1 MDNRRLLRWLI
12 DPAAMMRDSGAE
24 PDPYQCEVLRETPQP
39 GFRGLLL
46 SCRQAG
52 KSTVLASL
60 ALWWA
65 LFRPRYDC
73 LILSPTQRQASEIIQ
88 KIRVLCQVLG
98 VPLSADAATKVV
110 VAGSGGRVIALAASG
125 SIRGMTGGLI
135 LVDEG
140 AFVPD
145 SAIQAGVLPMLS
157 AVPGGGS
164 FLSAT
169 TPFGPRGWFHAWW
182 VSDSDRYRR
191 WKVDWTT
198 VPRITQEYHDEYKAR
213 VPRFVYASELLV
225 EFAESGG
232 GIYAPELIEAMF
244 VKREE
249 FPFFMPKPAPAP
261 WDRTETSGAAVSSAP
276 WASALGE

>member
-1 MDNRRLLRWLI
+1 MLTKHTLLRWVI
-12 DPAAMMRDSGAE
+12 DPAALMADAGTA
-24 PDPYQCEVLRETPQP
+24 PDGYQREVLRETPTP

-88 KIRVLCQVLG
+88 KVRVLCRVLG
-98 VPLSADAATKVV
+98 VPLSSDAATKVV
-110 VAGSGGRVIALAASG
+110 VAGSGGRIIALAASG
-125 SIRGMTGGLI
+125 SIRGMTGGLV

-140 AFVPD
+140 CFVMD
-145 SAIQAGVLPMLS
+145 STIQAGVLPMLS

-164 FLSAT
+164 FISAS
-169 TPFGPRGWFHAWW
+169 TPFGPRGWFWEWW

-191 WKVDWTT
+191 WKVDWTS
-198 VPRITQEYHDEYKAR
+198 VPRITPEYAEEYRAR
-213 VPRFVYASELLV
+213 VPRHVYASELLV

-232 GIYAPELIEAMF
+232 GMWAPELIEAVF
-244 VKREE
+244 AQREE
-249 FPFFMPKPAPAP
+249 FPFIKPSPAP
-261 WDRTETSGAAVSSAP
+261 WERAECGGGLVSAAP
-276 WASALGE
+276 WASDLGG